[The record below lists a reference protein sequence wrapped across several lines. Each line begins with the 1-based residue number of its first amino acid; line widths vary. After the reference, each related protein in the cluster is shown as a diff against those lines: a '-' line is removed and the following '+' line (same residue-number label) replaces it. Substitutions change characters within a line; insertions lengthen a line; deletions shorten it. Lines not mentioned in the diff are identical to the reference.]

1 MLKQKKVEQK
11 LNKNKIKILSK
22 LSKKLNK
29 KIAFY
34 FQKVQQKKNCS
45 LLLILSTPDELSD
58 AKLNRH
64 FVTIS

>member
-1 MLKQKKVEQK
+1 MLKQKEVEQK

-34 FQKVQQKKNCS
+34 FQKVKQKK
-45 LLLILSTPDELSD
+45 
-58 AKLNRH
+58 
-64 FVTIS
+64 

>member
-29 KIAFY
+29 KNSFLLSKSETKKKITALYFY
-34 FQKVQQKKNCS
+34 FINAGR
-45 LLLILSTPDELSD
+45 T
-58 AKLNRH
+58 
-64 FVTIS
+64 F